1 PSQHRGA
8 PHGHEPLPLP
18 LQAHI
23 SRGTLNPNTVCSYGV
38 DVVSGGF
45 GALANGV
52 GSANVSF
59 SCTKTQGAVL
69 SLPVIAR
76 REDTLHQDLF
86 RRWILKHIKSWFAFA
101 RQLGMGIE
109 MEDIILVTG
118 CHRTTSWTNT
128 VFNEAQTNVGVSLGV
143 EVGVLDASVNWR
155 ASNIRIQGA
164 IVNGPTGRNLPEN
177 QCIFIRGFR
186 VKRFFFGLVPRIK
199 AAAEPKPDTRGNDPE
214 PEKEGVPIPSVTKY
228 QDPMH
233 VLLEYIAKQ
242 VPDCDMALVHDDD
255 LERVLRAGDRT
266 SLETLNPN
274 VMMGYLERWKPE
286 IGVMSDP
293 FLAND
298 QSPRTDTG
306 HTNVA
311 MLSEHLKSSDPVT
324 SGPLVTH
331 LSGGTTNREKKVH
344 CLLEAQESATKYTVS
359 RNDRGQVM

>member
-1 PSQHRGA
+1 MAHYDTFREQLAIAHPAFGHALWDPGPERMYTSVQVGDVGFIRHGKFHRLFNALLSVDDPFHERRGA
-8 PHGHEPLPLP
+8 PHDHEQLG
-18 LQAHI
+18 LQVHLQDHI
-23 SRGTLNPNTVCSYGV
+23 DYGILSPNS
-38 DVVSGGF
+38 
-45 GALANGV
+45 LILMGV

-76 REDTLHQDLF
+76 REDTLHLGHF
-86 RRWILKHIKSWFAFA
+86 RRWILRHIKSWFAFA
-101 RQLGMGIE
+101 RELGMGIE

-128 VFNEAQTNVGVSLGV
+128 VFNEVQTNVGVSLGV

-164 IVNGPTGRNLPEN
+164 IVNGPNGRNLPEN

-233 VLLEYIAKQ
+233 VLLEYIAK
-242 VPDCDMALVHDDD
+242 VSAV
-255 LERVLRAGDRT
+255 
-266 SLETLNPN
+266 
-274 VMMGYLERWKPE
+274 
-286 IGVMSDP
+286 DP
-293 FLAND
+293 CHIF
-298 QSPRTDTG
+298 
-306 HTNVA
+306 
-311 MLSEHLKSSDPVT
+311 
-324 SGPLVTH
+324 
-331 LSGGTTNREKKVH
+331 TT
-344 CLLEAQESATKYTVS
+344 
-359 RNDRGQVM
+359 